1 MLYYVCQ
8 GSFKKVSL
16 FMKHLSLRFKL
27 YGLVITLLLF
37 MGVSIVMTAQ
47 LSLGS
52 MEQRLSNETRATVQ
66 GIVMDQLTATAG
78 QYGEL
83 VAGQFETAYQTPE
96 VVRSLIT
103 RNIEAD
109 SSGRISRRDLQE
121 TIGTILAEQEHLSSI
136 YAQFEPDGY
145 DGQDIYFT
153 GGVEEHSS
161 NDGTLEIY
169 YFRGPQGDV
178 QFSRTEDPSTKY
190 LQNRNEFGIREAEW
204 YLCSMDT
211 LKPCL
216 MEPYEYEIQ
225 EGYSELMTSLV
236 VPVLNSGEF
245 VGVVGVDINLSTL
258 QATIAEV
265 SQALFNGESR
275 VSLLSEGGLLAASS
289 HYQQHLGRPLREALP
304 ELASEFA
311 TLHQQGGSYDDGKT
325 LAVAYPVK
333 VALPGSEWSLLIELP
348 REVALASVGEITGL
362 LSSEVA
368 GTAARQTMVGV
379 VVVLIAIAILVLLV
393 RSVTRP
399 LDEIRV
405 RMRNLASAEGD
416 LTRELDIDTHAEL
429 IDLAG
434 GFNAF
439 LARLRE
445 MINDLK
451 EVNGQVRGQAADVG
465 AIARDTDDRTSQ
477 QHQDIDSV
485 VTAMNEM
492 SAAAGEV
499 AGFAGEAAENARAAR
514 DGIRF
519 TKDTLGV
526 ALQGVDALAGDMDQA
541 SSAIGHVA
549 QRSEEINR
557 IIEVIRGIAE
567 QTNLLALNAAIE
579 AARAGEQG
587 RGFAVVADEVRTLA
601 SKTRESTDEI
611 SDMIER
617 LKGDV
622 SGAVT
627 VIQSGVDR
635 ATTAVD
641 GTREADHSLAT
652 VVDRIGTIVE
662 HVTQVATAAEEQSSV
677 SEEINRNLTQIGDA
691 ATDLRELA
699 QRVRHSGEALDGQV
713 QVLDRELGRLKT

>member
-1 MLYYVCQ
+1 
-8 GSFKKVSL
+8 
-16 FMKHLSLRFKL
+16 MKHLSLRFKL
-27 YGLVITLLLF
+27 YGLVISLLLV
-37 MGVSIVMTAQ
+37 MGISIVVTAQ
-47 LSLGS
+47 LSLAS
-52 MEQRLSNETRATVQ
+52 MEERLSRETRDTVQ
-66 GIVMDQLTATAG
+66 NIVMDQLSATAG

-83 VAGQFETAYQTPE
+83 VTGLFETAYQTPE

-103 RNIEAD
+103 RNIESD

-121 TIGTILAEQEHLSSI
+121 TIGTILSEQQHLSSI
-136 YAQFEPDGY
+136 YAQFEPDAY
-145 DGQDIYFT
+145 DGMDIYFT
-153 GGVEEHSS
+153 DGVEEHSS
-161 NDGTLEIY
+161 DEGTLEIY
-169 YFRGPQGDV
+169 YYRDPQGNV
-178 QFSRTEDPSTKY
+178 LFSRTEDPSTKY
-190 LQNRNEFGIREAEW
+190 LDNRNEFGIREAEW
-204 YLCSMDT
+204 YLCSRDS

-216 MEPYEYEIQ
+216 MEPYDYEIE

-236 VPVLNSGEF
+236 VPILNNGEF
-245 VGVVGVDINLSTL
+245 AGVTGVDINLSTL
-258 QATIAEV
+258 QATIASV
-265 SQALFNGESR
+265 SQALFDGESR
-275 VSLLSEGGLLAASS
+275 VSLLSEGGLIAASS
-289 HYQQHLGRPLREALP
+289 HYQSHLGRPLQEAVP
-304 ELASEFA
+304 DLADEFVR
-311 TLHQQGGSYDDGKT
+311 LHQRGGRFDDGQT
-325 LAVAYPVK
+325 LAVAYPVD
-333 VALPGSEWSLLIELP
+333 VQLPGAEWSLLIELP
-348 REVALASVGEITGL
+348 RSVA
-362 LSSEVA
+362 
-368 GTAARQTMVGV
+368 
-379 VVVLIAIAILVLLV
+379 
-393 RSVTRP
+393 
-399 LDEIRV
+399 
-405 RMRNLASAEGD
+405 
-416 LTRELDIDTHAEL
+416 
-429 IDLAG
+429 LAG

-451 EVNGQVRGQAADVG
+451 EVNAQVRGQAADVG
-465 AIARDTDDRTSQ
+465 AIARDTDDQTSR

-499 AGFAGEAAENARAAR
+499 AGFAGEADDNARAAR

-519 TKDTLGV
+519 TQDTLGA
-526 ALQGVDALAGDMDQA
+526 ALKGVDALAGDMEQA

-557 IIEVIRGIAE
+557 ILEVIRGIAE

-622 SGAVT
+622 DGAVT
-627 VIQSGVDR
+627 VIQGGVER

-652 VVDRIGTIVE
+652 VVERIGTIVE

-691 ATDLRELA
+691 ANDLRELA
-699 QRVRHSGEALDGQV
+699 QRVRQSGDALDGQV

>member
-1 MLYYVCQ
+1 MY
-8 GSFKKVSL
+8 
-16 FMKHLSLRFKL
+16 MKQLSLRVKL
-27 YGLVITLLLF
+27 YALVIALLLT
-37 MGVSIVMTAQ
+37 MGVSIVITAQ

-52 MEQRLSNETRATVQ
+52 MEERLTRETRGTVQ
-66 GIVMDQLTATAG
+66 RIVMDQLSATAG
-78 QYGEL
+78 KYGEL
-83 VAGQFETAYQTPE
+83 VTGVFETAYQTPE

-121 TIGTILAEQEHLSSI
+121 NIGAVLEEQKHLSSI

-161 NDGTLEIY
+161 DEGTLEIY
-169 YFRGPQGDV
+169 YYRDPTGNV
-178 QFSRTEDPSTKY
+178 VFSRTEDPATKY
-190 LQNRNEFGIREAEW
+190 LDNRNEFGIREAEW
-204 YLCSMDT
+204 YLCSRDS

-216 MEPYEYEIQ
+216 MEPYEYEIE

-236 VPVLNSGEF
+236 VPVINNGEF
-245 VGVVGVDINLSTL
+245 AGVVGADINLSTL
-258 QATIAEV
+258 QSTIAGV
-265 SQALFNGESR
+265 SEELFDGQSR
-275 VSLLSEGGLLAASS
+275 VTLLSEKGMIAASS
-289 HYQQHLGRPLREALP
+289 HYQEHLGRPLREALP
-304 ELASEFA
+304 DLAGEF
-311 TLHQQGGSYDDGKT
+311 TSLHRNGGSFDNGEI
-325 LAVAYPVK
+325 LAVSYPVK
-333 VALPGSEWSLLIELP
+333 VALPGAEWSLLIELP
-348 REVALASVGEITGL
+348 RDTALASVNEITAL
-362 LSSEVA
+362 LSDEVTS
-368 GTAARQTMVGV
+368 TATRQTVVGIV
-379 VVVLIAIAILVLLV
+379 VVVLAIAVLVLLV

-399 LDEIRV
+399 LDEIRK

-451 EVNGQVRGQAADVG
+451 DVNAQVRGQASDVG
-465 AIARDTDDRTSQ
+465 AIARDTDEQTAR

-499 AGFAGEAAENARAAR
+499 AGFAGEAADNARAAR
-514 DGIRF
+514 DGIKF
-519 TKDTLGV
+519 TQDTLGT
-526 ALQGVDALAGDMDQA
+526 ALRGVDALAGDMDQA

-557 IIEVIRGIAE
+557 ILEVIRGIAE

-601 SKTRESTDEI
+601 SRTRESTDEI
-611 SDMIER
+611 SGMIER

-622 SGAVT
+622 DGAVT
-627 VIQSGVDR
+627 VIGTGVER
-635 ATTAVD
+635 ATSAVE
-641 GTREADHSLAT
+641 GTREASHSLAT
-652 VVDRIGTIVE
+652 VVERIATIVE

-677 SEEINRNLTQIGDA
+677 SEEINRNLTHIGDA
-691 ATDLRELA
+691 ANDLRELA
-699 QRVRHSGEALDGQV
+699 QRVRQSGDALDGQV

>member
-1 MLYYVCQ
+1 
-8 GSFKKVSL
+8 
-16 FMKHLSLRFKL
+16 MKQLSLRVKL
-27 YGLVITLLLF
+27 YALVIALLLT
-37 MGVSIVMTAQ
+37 MGVSIVITAQ

-52 MEQRLSNETRATVQ
+52 MEERLTRETRGTVQ
-66 GIVMDQLTATAG
+66 RIVMDQLSATAG
-78 QYGEL
+78 KYGEL
-83 VAGQFETAYQTPE
+83 VTGVFETAYQTPE

-121 TIGTILAEQEHLSSI
+121 TIGTVLEEQTHLSSI

-161 NDGTLEIY
+161 DEGTLEIY
-169 YFRGPQGDV
+169 YYRDPAGDV
-178 QFSRTEDPSTKY
+178 VFSRTEDPATKY
-190 LQNRNEFGIREAEW
+190 LDNRNEFGIREAEW
-204 YLCSMDT
+204 YLCSRDS

-216 MEPYEYEIQ
+216 MEPYEYEIE

-236 VPVLNSGEF
+236 VPVINDGEF
-245 VGVVGVDINLSTL
+245 AGVVGADINLSTL
-258 QATIAEV
+258 QSTIAGV
-265 SQALFNGESR
+265 SEELFDGQSR
-275 VSLLSEGGLLAASS
+275 VTLLSEKGLIAASS
-289 HYQQHLGRPLREALP
+289 HYQEQLGRPLREALP
-304 ELASEFA
+304 DLAGEF
-311 TLHQQGGSYDDGKT
+311 TSLHRNGGSFDNGEI
-325 LAVAYPVK
+325 LAVSYPIK
-333 VALPGSEWSLLIELP
+333 VALPGAEWSLLIELP
-348 REVALASVGEITGL
+348 RDTALASVNEITAL
-362 LSSEVA
+362 LSDEVTS
-368 GTAARQTMVGV
+368 TATRQTVVGIV
-379 VVVLIAIAILVLLV
+379 VVVLAIAVLVLLV

-399 LDEIRV
+399 LDEIRK

-429 IDLAG
+429 IDLAS

-451 EVNGQVRGQAADVG
+451 DVNAQVRGQASDVG
-465 AIARDTDDRTSQ
+465 AIARDTDEQTAR

-499 AGFAGEAAENARAAR
+499 AGFAGEAADNARAAR
-514 DGIRF
+514 DGIKF
-519 TKDTLGV
+519 TQDTLGT
-526 ALQGVDALAGDMDQA
+526 ALRGVDALAGDMDQA

-557 IIEVIRGIAE
+557 ILEVIRGIAE

-601 SKTRESTDEI
+601 SRTRESTDEI
-611 SDMIER
+611 SGMIER

-622 SGAVT
+622 DGAVT
-627 VIQSGVDR
+627 VIGTGVER
-635 ATTAVD
+635 ATSAVE
-641 GTREADHSLAT
+641 GTREASHSLAT
-652 VVDRIGTIVE
+652 VVERIATIVE

-677 SEEINRNLTQIGDA
+677 SEEINRNLTHIGDA
-691 ATDLRELA
+691 ANDLRELA
-699 QRVRHSGEALDGQV
+699 QRVRQSGEALDGQV